1 MNIIVCVKHVP
12 ETAEAELSIDD
23 AKKDVKKEG
32 LVFDIN
38 EWDEY
43 AIEEALLIKERL
55 GGYVTV
61 ITAGGEESEQTLR
74 KCLAKGADEA
84 VRITDKA
91 FERSDAYVM
100 ARILHRAILA
110 RKFDLVFTGVQTSD
124 ESSALVGPVLA
135 QLLGISCATLVK
147 KIEISGNKIKV
158 HRELEAGFEE
168 MLELTLPAV
177 LTIQT
182 GINEPRYVSVAG
194 IRKAAQREIKVLGL
208 KDLDLKEDEVGE
220 AGSWTRIVEMSVPPP
235 TKAVQ
240 ILKGG
245 PEEVSGRIVE
255 ILKERGVA

>member
-100 ARILHRAILA
+100 ARILQG
-110 RKFDLVFTGVQTSD
+110 D
-124 ESSALVGPVLA
+124 
-135 QLLGISCATLVK
+135 SCK
-147 KIEISGNKIKV
+147 EI
-158 HRELEAGFEE
+158 
-168 MLELTLPAV
+168 
-177 LTIQT
+177 
-182 GINEPRYVSVAG
+182 
-194 IRKAAQREIKVLGL
+194 
-208 KDLDLKEDEVGE
+208 
-220 AGSWTRIVEMSVPPP
+220 
-235 TKAVQ
+235 
-240 ILKGG
+240 
-245 PEEVSGRIVE
+245 
-255 ILKERGVA
+255 